1 MGHIKT
7 LQKAKELGTF
17 LLVGVHDDE
26 LINEKKGSN
35 YPILNLQERV
45 LNVLSLKFVDD
56 VIIGA
61 PWKITENMI
70 KNFSISLVVE
80 GSLGKS
86 MHNTTGKLYINIEY
100 INNILIILEYLK
112 DDPYEIPKKLG
123 IYQTISSE
131 IPMTMNEIIQRILN
145 NREK

>member
-86 MHNTTGKLYINIEY
+86 MHNTTGKLYINI
-100 INNILIILEYLK
+100 
-112 DDPYEIPKKLG
+112 
-123 IYQTISSE
+123 
-131 IPMTMNEIIQRILN
+131 
-145 NREK
+145 